1 MSLSFF
7 EKFKILLKAI
17 DVLSNWYYFPM
28 VYFGIIKNDHVYF
41 STRTGL
47 KIKLRTNSTD
57 LDTFTLIWLQKE
69 YSKLGFE
76 IHDNDIIIDV
86 GSHIGLFALYASQFC
101 KKGKIFCFEP
111 NQENYDLLLSN
122 MRLNNMANITSY
134 NAAVSNSDMD
144 VMLYLNADN
153 TAHSLHIPNSKSVK
167 VKSLTLRSILD
178 SNKLETCDYLKLD
191 CEGSEYDIIES
202 LPDEYF
208 KKIKKI
214 YIEYHFFDTK
224 PELVSKLLKRL
235 ESLSYSITTLPMPF
249 GMGSIYAKQK
259 IM

>member
-17 DVLSNWYYFPM
+17 TVLNNWYYFPM
-28 VYFGIIKNDHVYF
+28 VYFGMIKNDYAYF
-41 STRTGL
+41 STRSGL
-47 KIKLRTNSTD
+47 QIKIRTDSTD

-69 YSKLGFE
+69 YSKFGFE
-76 IHDNDIIIDV
+76 INDNDTIIDV
-86 GSHIGLFALYASQFC
+86 GSHIGLFALYSSQFC
-101 KKGKIFCFEP
+101 KRGKIICFEP
-111 NQENYDLLLSN
+111 NQENYALLSS
-122 MRLNNMANITSY
+122 NIESNKITNIAPY
-134 NAAVSNSDMD
+134 NAAISNTDDD
-144 VMLYLNADN
+144 VTLYLNADN

-167 VKSLTLRSILD
+167 VRSFTLQHVFD

-191 CEGSEYDIIES
+191 CEGSEYDIIQS

-224 PELVSKLLKRL
+224 PELVSKLLQRL
-235 ESLSYSITTLPMPF
+235 ESLSYSITKVPMLF
-249 GMGSIYAKQK
+249 GMGSIYARQK
-259 IM
+259 DV